1 MAVSVTVAVAGAGL
15 AGLSAAWDLLSGA
28 GAGAGAGAN
37 VVLLDALRRPG
48 GVVVTE
54 RPGASGVKDGFVI
67 EGGPDGFLAAEADI
81 QELARDAGIG
91 GRLVDQLASGSSL
104 WTGRR
109 LEPLAEGQ
117 AAALLGI
124 QLPSAV
130 GAQHA
135 APLQC
140 GFRTF
145 ATGMA
150 DLVEALVARVGRVI
164 RPAQGVT
171 GLAPAAR
178 GWRLSL
184 SGGSTLEAEAVI
196 LALPAWI
203 AARLVAGAGVPD
215 ARHLDEVIY
224 YPTTTVSLAYR
235 EDQLAA
241 PLAGTGFVS
250 APELAESGAA
260 LRACSYSWLKYP
272 GRAPSG
278 HALLRAFV
286 GPVDGD
292 PAGAAHGELA
302 RVLGIS
308 GSPLW
313 SRAFHWPRGLP
324 RYKPGH
330 AAHVAAVR
338 ERLVRLPP
346 LAIAG
351 AGFDGAGVSACV
363 RSGREAARGI
373 LDRLGGNPGPS
384 ARGQPRGDRH
394 GLD

>member
-1 MAVSVTVAVAGAGL
+1 MAVSATVAVAGAGL
-15 AGLSAAWDLLSGA
+15 AGLSAAWELSRA
-28 GAGAGAGAN
+28 GATA
-37 VVLLDALRRPG
+37 VVLDAGRRPG

-54 RPGASGVKDGFVI
+54 RPGAKEGFVI
-67 EGGPDGFLAAEADI
+67 EGGPDGFLAAEPDI
-81 QELARDAGIG
+81 QELAREAGIG
-91 GRLVDQLASGSSL
+91 GRLVDQLTSGSSL
-104 WTGRR
+104 WTGREM
-109 LEPLAEGQ
+109 EPLAEGQ

-124 QLPSAV
+124 QIPSDV

-140 GFRTF
+140 GFRSF

-150 DLVEALVARVGRVI
+150 DLVEALVARVGPAI

-171 GLAPAAR
+171 GLAPATR

-184 SGGSTLEAEAVI
+184 TGGSTLEAEAVI

-203 AARLVAGAGVPD
+203 AARLVTAAGVPA
-215 ARHLDEVIY
+215 ARRLDEVIY

-235 EDQLAA
+235 EDQLAT

-250 APELAESGAA
+250 AAELAEGAVV
-260 LRACSYSWLKYP
+260 RACSYSWLKYP

-292 PAGAAHGELA
+292 PAVAAHAELA
-302 RVLGIS
+302 RILGIG

-313 SRAFHWPRGLP
+313 SRAFSWPRGLP
-324 RYKPGH
+324 RYQSGH
-330 AAHVAAVR
+330 AGHVAAVR
-338 ERLVRLPP
+338 ERLARLPP

-363 RSGREAARGI
+363 KSGRKAAQQMV
-373 LDRLGGNPGPS
+373 DRLG
-384 ARGQPRGDRH
+384 RG
-394 GLD
+394 

>member
-1 MAVSVTVAVAGAGL
+1 VSATVAVAGAGL
-15 AGLSAAWDLLSGA
+15 AGLSAAWELSRA
-28 GAGAGAGAN
+28 GASV
-37 VVLLDALRRPG
+37 VVLDAVRRPG

-54 RPGASGVKDGFVI
+54 RPDGFVV
-67 EGGPDGFLAAEADI
+67 EGGPDGFLAAEPDI
-81 QELARDAGIG
+81 QELARAAGIG
-91 GRLVDQLASGSSL
+91 PRLVDQLASGSSL

-124 QLPSAV
+124 QGVSQAAV
-130 GAQHA
+130 E
-135 APLQC
+135 C
-140 GFRTF
+140 GFRSF

-150 DLVEALVARVGRVI
+150 DLVEALVARVGPAI
-164 RPAQGVT
+164 RRAQGVT
-171 GLAPAAR
+171 GLAPATR

-184 SGGSTLEAEAVI
+184 AGGSTLEAEAVI
-196 LALPAWI
+196 LALPAW
-203 AARLVAGAGVPD
+203 AGARLVAAAGVPA
-215 ARHLDEVIY
+215 ARRLDDVIY
-224 YPTTTVSLAYR
+224 YPTSTVSLAYR
-235 EDQLAA
+235 SDQVVA

-250 APELAESGAA
+250 AAESGGVV
-260 LRACSYSWLKYP
+260 RACSYSWLKYP

-292 PAGAAHGELA
+292 PAAAAHGEL
-302 RVLGIS
+302 VPILGIS

-313 SRAFHWPRGLP
+313 TRAFHWPRGLP

-338 ERLVRLPP
+338 ERLAMLPP

-351 AGFDGAGVSACV
+351 AGFDGVGVSACV
-363 RSGREAARGI
+363 RSGRAAAQGI
-373 LDRLGGNPGPS
+373 LDRLG
-384 ARGQPRGDRH
+384 R
-394 GLD
+394 

>member
-1 MAVSVTVAVAGAGL
+1 MAVSATVAVAGAGL
-15 AGLSAAWDLLSGA
+15 TGLSAAWELSRA
-28 GAGAGAGAN
+28 GATV
-37 VVLLDALRRPG
+37 VVLDAGRRPG

-54 RPGASGVKDGFVI
+54 RPGAKEGFVI
-67 EGGPDGFLAAEADI
+67 EGGPDGFLAAEPDI
-81 QELARDAGIG
+81 QELAREIGIG
-91 GRLVDQLASGSSL
+91 GRLVDQFASGSSL
-104 WTGRR
+104 WTGQR

-124 QLPSAV
+124 QVPPGV

-135 APLQC
+135 APVQC
-140 GFRTF
+140 GFRSF

-150 DLVEALVARVGRVI
+150 DFVEAIVARVGPAI

-171 GLAPAAR
+171 GLAPATR

-203 AARLVAGAGVPD
+203 AARLVTAAGVPA

-235 EDQLAA
+235 EDQLAT

-250 APELAESGAA
+250 APELAEGGAA

-272 GRAPSG
+272 GRAPPG

-292 PAGAAHGELA
+292 PAVAAHAELV
-302 RVLGIS
+302 RILGIS

-313 SRAFHWPRGLP
+313 SRAFTWSRGLP

-330 AAHVAAVR
+330 AGHVAAVR
-338 ERLVRLPP
+338 GRLARLPP

-363 RSGREAARGI
+363 KSGREAAR
-373 LDRLGGNPGPS
+373 LVLGRVG
-384 ARGQPRGDRH
+384 A
-394 GLD
+394 

>member
-1 MAVSVTVAVAGAGL
+1 MAVSATVAVAGAGL
-15 AGLSAAWDLLSGA
+15 TGLSAAWELLSGA
-28 GAGAGAGAN
+28 GASV
-37 VVLLDALRRPG
+37 VVLDAVRRPG
-48 GVVVTE
+48 GVVGTE
-54 RPGASGVKDGFVI
+54 RRDGFVI
-67 EGGPDGFLAAEADI
+67 EGGPDGFLAAEPDI
-81 QELARDAGIG
+81 QELAREIGIG

-117 AAALLGI
+117 AATLLGI
-124 QLPSAV
+124 QVPPGV

-135 APLQC
+135 APVQC
-140 GFRTF
+140 GFRSF

-150 DLVEALVARVGRVI
+150 DFVEAIVARVGPAI

-171 GLAPAAR
+171 GLAPATR

-203 AARLVAGAGVPD
+203 AARLVTAAGVPA

-235 EDQLAA
+235 EDQLAT

-250 APELAESGAA
+250 APELAEGGAA

-272 GRAPSG
+272 GRAPPG

-292 PAGAAHGELA
+292 PAVAAHAELV
-302 RVLGIS
+302 RILGLS

-313 SRAFHWPRGLP
+313 SRAFTWPRGLP

-330 AAHVAAVR
+330 AGHVAAVR
-338 ERLVRLPP
+338 ERLARLPP

-363 RSGREAARGI
+363 KSGREAARHVME
-373 LDRLGGNPGPS
+373 RLGR
-384 ARGQPRGDRH
+384 A
-394 GLD
+394 

>member
-1 MAVSVTVAVAGAGL
+1 MAVSATVAVAGAGC
-15 AGLSAAWDLLSGA
+15 AGLSAAWDLSR
-28 GAGAGAGAN
+28 AGAN
-37 VVLLDALRRPG
+37 VVVLDAVRRPG

-54 RPGASGVKDGFVI
+54 RPGGPGAKDGFVV
-67 EGGPDGFLAAEADI
+67 EGGPDGFLAAEPDI
-81 QELARDAGIG
+81 QELAREIGIG
-91 GRLVDQLASGSSL
+91 DRLVDQLASGSSL

-124 QLPSAV
+124 QLPSGA

-140 GFRTF
+140 GFRSFT
-145 ATGMA
+145 TGMA
-150 DLVEALVARVGRVI
+150 DLVEALVVRVGPAI

-171 GLAPAAR
+171 GLAPATR

-203 AARLVAGAGVPD
+203 AARLIAAAGVPA

-241 PLAGTGFVS
+241 PLAGTGFVA

-272 GRAPSG
+272 GRAPVG

-302 RVLGIS
+302 RILGIS

-338 ERLVRLPP
+338 ERLARLPP

-363 RSGREAARGI
+363 KSGREAARWI
-373 LDRLGGNPGPS
+373 LRRLGLAPGV
-384 ARGQPRGDRH
+384 G
-394 GLD
+394 

>member
-1 MAVSVTVAVAGAGL
+1 MAVSATVAVAGAGL
-15 AGLSAAWDLLSGA
+15 AGLAAAWELSRGGA
-28 GAGAGAGAN
+28 TV
-37 VVLLDALRRPG
+37 VVLDAVRRPG

-54 RPGASGVKDGFVI
+54 RRDGFVV
-67 EGGPDGFLAAEADI
+67 EGGPDGFLAAEPDI
-81 QELARDAGIG
+81 QDLAREIGIG
-91 GRLVDQLASGSSL
+91 AHLVDQLSSGSSV
-104 WTGRR
+104 WTGGR

-124 QLPSAV
+124 QLLPDV

-135 APLQC
+135 APLHE
-140 GFRTF
+140 GFRSF
-145 ATGMA
+145 ASGMA
-150 DLVEALVARVGRVI
+150 EIVDALVGRLAPSI

-171 GLAPAAR
+171 GLAPATR

-203 AARLVAGAGVPD
+203 AARLVAAAGVPA

-241 PLAGTGFVS
+241 PLAGTGFVA

-272 GRAPSG
+272 GRAPPG

-302 RVLGIS
+302 RILGIR

-313 SRAFHWPRGLP
+313 SRAFTWPRGLP

-330 AAHVAAVR
+330 ARHVAAVR
-338 ERLVRLPP
+338 ERLARLPP

-363 RSGREAARGI
+363 KSGRAAARGI
-373 LDRLGGNPGPS
+373 LERLGVNPGPS
-384 ARGQPRGDRH
+384 ARGQPRGDLP

>member
-1 MAVSVTVAVAGAGL
+1 MAVSATVAVAGAGL
-15 AGLSAAWDLLSGA
+15 AGLSAAWELSRA
-28 GAGAGAGAN
+28 GATA
-37 VVLLDALRRPG
+37 VVLDAGRRPG

-54 RPGASGVKDGFVI
+54 RPGAPGAPGAKEGFVI
-67 EGGPDGFLAAEADI
+67 EGGPDGFLAAEPDI
-81 QELARDAGIG
+81 QELAREAGIG
-91 GRLVDQLASGSSL
+91 GRLVDQLTSGSSL
-104 WTGRR
+104 WTGRGM
-109 LEPLAEGQ
+109 EPLAEGQ

-124 QLPSAV
+124 QIPSDV

-140 GFRTF
+140 GFRSF

-150 DLVEALVARVGRVI
+150 DLVEALVARVGPAI

-171 GLAPAAR
+171 GLAPATR

-184 SGGSTLEAEAVI
+184 TGGSTLEAEAVI

-203 AARLVAGAGVPD
+203 AARLVTAAGVPA
-215 ARHLDEVIY
+215 ARRLDEVIY

-235 EDQLAA
+235 EDQLATT
-241 PLAGTGFVS
+241 LAGTGFVS
-250 APELAESGAA
+250 AAELAEGAA
-260 LRACSYSWLKYP
+260 VVRACSYSWLKYP

-292 PAGAAHGELA
+292 PAVAAHAELA
-302 RVLGIS
+302 RILGIG

-313 SRAFHWPRGLP
+313 SRAFTWPRGLP
-324 RYKPGH
+324 RYQSGH
-330 AAHVAAVR
+330 AGHVAAVR
-338 ERLVRLPP
+338 ERLARLPP

-363 RSGREAARGI
+363 KSGREAARLV
-373 LDRLGGNPGPS
+373 LDRLGVNPGPS
-384 ARGQPRGDRH
+384 ARGQPRGDLG
-394 GLD
+394 GLG

>member
-1 MAVSVTVAVAGAGL
+1 MTATVAVAGAGL
-15 AGLSAAWDLLSGA
+15 AGLAAAWELSRA
-28 GAGAGAGAN
+28 GATV
-37 VVLLDALRRPG
+37 VVLDAVRRPG

-54 RPGASGVKDGFVI
+54 RRDGFVV
-67 EGGPDGFLAAEADI
+67 EGGPDGFLAAEPDI
-81 QELARDAGIG
+81 QDLAREVGIG
-91 GRLVDQLASGSSL
+91 ARLVDQLNSGSSL

-124 QLPSAV
+124 QL
-130 GAQHA
+130 A
-135 APLQC
+135 APLHE

-145 ATGMA
+145 AAGMA
-150 DLVEALVARVGRVI
+150 EIVDALVGRLAPSI

-171 GLAPAAR
+171 WLAPAAR

-203 AARLVAGAGVPD
+203 AARLVAAAGVPA
-215 ARHLDEVIY
+215 ARRLDEVTY
-224 YPTTTVSLAYR
+224 YPTVTVSLAYR
-235 EDQLAA
+235 DDQLAQ

-250 APELAESGAA
+250 AAEWTERGAA
-260 LRACSYSWLKYP
+260 VRACSYSWLKYP
-272 GRAPSG
+272 GRAPPG

-286 GPVDGD
+286 GPTDGD
-292 PAGAAHGELA
+292 PGAAAHTELA
-302 RVLGIS
+302 SILGIS

-313 SRAFHWPRGLP
+313 NRAFTWPRGLP

-330 AAHVAAVR
+330 AGHVAAVR
-338 ERLVRLPP
+338 ERLARLPP

-363 RSGREAARGI
+363 RSGRAAARWVLERVG
-373 LDRLGGNPGPS
+373 LYGGAASVTTDPIWRPATGS
-384 ARGQPRGDRH
+384 
-394 GLD
+394 

>member
-1 MAVSVTVAVAGAGL
+1 MVVSATVAVAGAGL
-15 AGLSAAWDLLSGA
+15 AGLSAAWDLSQA
-28 GAGAGAGAN
+28 GVHV
-37 VVLLDALRRPG
+37 VVLDAARRPG

-54 RPGASGVKDGFVI
+54 RPGGKEGFVV

-81 QELARDAGIG
+81 QELARETGIG

-109 LEPLAEGQ
+109 LEPLAEGR

-124 QLPSAV
+124 QEVS
-130 GAQHA
+130 QA
-135 APLQC
+135 AIDC
-140 GFRTF
+140 GFRSF
-145 ATGMA
+145 ASGMA
-150 DLVEALVARVGRVI
+150 DLVEALIARVGPAI

-171 GLAPAAR
+171 GLAPATR

-184 SGGSTLEAEAVI
+184 SGGSTLEAEAVV

-203 AARLVAGAGVPD
+203 AARLVAAAGVPA
-215 ARHLDEVIY
+215 ARRLDEAIY
-224 YPTTTVSLAYR
+224 YPSTTVSLAYR
-235 EDQLAA
+235 EDQLGTR
-241 PLAGTGFVS
+241 LTGTGFVS
-250 APELAESGAA
+250 APEWTEGGAA

-272 GRAPSG
+272 GRAPPG

-286 GPVDGD
+286 AQVDGD
-292 PAGAAHGELA
+292 PGVAAHAELA
-302 RVLGIS
+302 RVLGIT

-313 SRAFHWPRGLP
+313 SRVFTWPRGLP

-330 AAHVAAVR
+330 AGDVAAVR
-338 ERLVRLPP
+338 ERLARLPP

-363 RSGREAARGI
+363 KSGREAARLI
-373 LDRLGGNPGPS
+373 LERINP
-384 ARGQPRGDRH
+384 AV
-394 GLD
+394 L